1 MRIRKLTIQ
10 NLNSLRL
17 TATLDFTLPPLSN
30 TGLFAITGDTGAG
43 KSTLLDAITLALYGK
58 IPRNPAT
65 KEAMSYGAAESLAE
79 VEFEQGGKRFLAKWS
94 LRRARKQ
101 IGGKIQEPYRE
112 LAVWDPTQEAFV
124 LLATGAKEVDV
135 QVEKMTG
142 LDYDRFKRSVLLAQ
156 GDFAAFLDASIDQ
169 RSDLLERITGTEIY
183 SRLSLAAH
191 RRNRMETERLREME
205 QQLQSL
211 RLFSEEET
219 ELLRQQL
226 RNNQETAQTLGEE
239 KQRLFLQIRDRE
251 SMHALEDARRRIEA
265 EFQILETNRSEASSE
280 LGRLALHE
288 KGAPWHA
295 SLLTLDEKQAQQIKD
310 SDRRKAM
317 ADALIRLDASLA
329 SLQTALD
336 GSVQAFSRMEAQ
348 AKTQEPVWK
357 SVEALDLRIQERTQ
371 PLEKA
376 RSEFQAKERER
387 NQLKALV
394 SDLQDQ
400 VKRWASAETEERT
413 WLETNQALAPLP
425 LAYSG
430 IRNHLD
436 QCGELLREINKASG
450 ASLQAKKRLEELF
463 RAGESA
469 SRQLEKEEI
478 ILQELK
484 EQFLAALP
492 EKYHPEQGLADLFLR
507 EIETLQSQRQAL
519 MELEA
524 MDKEYRALL
533 AEREAWEDGLA
544 DLQKEDGEVSKALFS
559 AMETLDACDR
569 RLQFKQEIVHQQ
581 QRIVNYEKDRADLEE
596 GQPCPLCF
604 STDHPFRRH
613 EVKPFLDEARQEF
626 EKARA
631 VHAAAAQRQR
641 ELLNRHLEIG
651 LRLDQYRDSTLFKN
665 RVLDLELRFSQ
676 VAFRVLGIDWTAEST
691 PVRFRLNRMEQELE
705 ALKTLQE
712 KILSLERQ
720 ISQKEKAI
728 LDLEKSLAAARQEI
742 SGLEGQ
748 AKQLGVEIEDK
759 KARLAQVQDRIRL
772 QADPLGLA
780 FDPQDTEGFAAAL
793 LEAKASYSRHLEK
806 HALLKLELDNAQ
818 VALKEK
824 RSQAEVKDREAEE
837 KQAHVAHL
845 QRDLDALIGERQAL
859 FGDSDPKQARM
870 ELGRQMEAEQA
881 EQRNIRSALG
891 QTEKEREGQIGGIEE
906 ITRNLAE
913 RDQQIH
919 TLQTKLIS
927 AASGLGFDGIEELKA
942 SMLGPEDVSRFR
954 EIERQFLR
962 KEAELSRAREEVLQ
976 KKALLQPIV
985 LPLPPL
991 DSLKLAAETVQQQI
1005 EALLED
1011 SGKIKARLEQ
1021 QELGLKEAEALRSAV
1036 DRQKREALRWAKLNE
1051 LIGSADGKK
1060 FRVFAQGLTLA
1071 KLTAQANLHLSRLSG
1086 RYLIR
1091 KKEGEDLGL
1100 EILDTFQANNS
1111 RSLQTLSGGERFLVS
1126 LALAL
1131 GLSDLAG
1138 GQTSI
1143 QSLFI
1148 DEGFGTLDN
1157 DSLDLA
1163 LSTLENLQAAGKT
1176 IGIISHVKELKE
1188 RIGVQI
1194 QVLKKSNGFS
1204 ELNVVDH

>member
-17 TATLDFTLPPLSN
+17 ITTLDFTVPPLSN

-101 IGGKIQEPYRE
+101 IGGKIQEPHRE
-112 LAVWDPTQEAFV
+112 LAFWDPTQEAFV
-124 LLATGAKEVDV
+124 LLATGAKEVDI
-135 QVEKMTG
+135 QVEKRTG

-191 RRNRMETERLREME
+191 RRNRMETELLREME
-205 QQLQSL
+205 QNLQSL
-211 RLFSEEET
+211 RLFTEEET
-219 ELLRQQL
+219 ESLQQGLRT
-226 RNNQETAQTLGEE
+226 NQETALTLGEE
-239 KQRLFLQIRDRE
+239 KQRLFQQIRDRE
-251 SMHALEDARRRIEA
+251 SMHALEDEHTRIEA
-265 EFQILETNRSEASSE
+265 EFQALEINRSDASSE
-280 LGRLALHE
+280 LDRLALHE
-288 KGAPWHA
+288 KGAPWHS
-295 SLLTLDEKQAQQIKD
+295 SLLTLEEKQAHQIKD
-310 SDRRKAM
+310 TDRREAM

-336 GSVQAFSRMEAQ
+336 GSVQAFSRMEVQ
-348 AKTQEPVWK
+348 AKTLEPVWQL
-357 SVEALDLRIQERTQ
+357 VEALDLRIQERIQ

-376 RSEFQAKERER
+376 RSEYQAKEQER
-387 NQLKALV
+387 KELMALV

-400 VKRWASAETEERT
+400 VERWVLAETGERT
-413 WLETNQALAPLP
+413 WLEKNQALAPLP

-436 QCGELLREINKASG
+436 HSGELLREMNKASG
-450 ASLQAKKRLEELF
+450 AFTQVKKRLEEIS
-463 RAGESA
+463 REGESA
-469 SRQLEKEEI
+469 SHQLEKEEKT
-478 ILQELK
+478 LQEFK
-484 EQFLAALP
+484 KQFLAALP
-492 EKYHPEQGLADLFLR
+492 EKYQPEQGLADLFLR
-507 EIETLQSQRQAL
+507 EIEAIQAQRQAL
-519 MELEA
+519 MELEG

-544 DLQKEDGEVSKALFS
+544 HLQREDAEVNKALYS
-559 AMETLDACDR
+559 AMEALDACDL
-569 RLQFKQEIVHQQ
+569 RLQFKQEIVYQQ
-581 QRIVNYEKDRADLEE
+581 QRIVNYEKDRAALVE
-596 GQPCPLCF
+596 GQPCPVCF

-626 EKARA
+626 DKARIA
-631 VHAAAAQRQR
+631 HAAAAQRQR

-651 LRLDQYRDSTLFKN
+651 LRLDQYRDSSLFKK
-665 RVLDLELRFSQ
+665 RVLDLELRFSKA
-676 VAFRVLGIDWTAEST
+676 AFRALGIDWQEEST
-691 PVRFRLNRMEQELE
+691 PVQVRLKRMDQELE

-720 ISQKEKAI
+720 ISQKEKSI
-728 LDLEKSLAAARQEI
+728 LDLEKSLAVARQEI

-748 AKQLGVEIEDK
+748 AKQLAVEIEDK
-759 KARLAQVQDRIRL
+759 KARLAQVQEMIRL
-772 QADPLGLA
+772 QASPLGLA
-780 FDPQDTEGFAAAL
+780 FDPHDTEGFAATL
-793 LEAKASYSRHLEK
+793 LQAKEAYSIHLEK
-806 HALLKLELDNAQ
+806 HALLKSELNNAQ

-824 RSQAEVKDREAEE
+824 RSQAELKDREAEE
-837 KQAHVAHL
+837 KQAHVLHL
-845 QRDLDALIGERQAL
+845 QQDLDALISERKAL
-859 FGDSDPKQARM
+859 FGENDPKQART
-870 ELGRQMEAEQA
+870 ELARLMEAEIT
-881 EQRNIRSALG
+881 EQRNLRSALG
-891 QTEKEREGQIGGIEE
+891 QTEKEREGQVGGIEE

-913 RDQQIH
+913 RDQQIQI
-919 TLQTKLIS
+919 LQSKLIS
-927 AASGLGFDGIEELKA
+927 AASGLGFDGVDGLKA
-942 SMLGPEDVSRFR
+942 SMLSPEEVSQFR
-954 EIERQFLR
+954 EIERRFMR
-962 KEAELSRAREEVLQ
+962 KEAELSRAREEILQ
-976 KKALLQPIV
+976 KKKLLLPVV

-991 DSLKLAAETVQQQI
+991 DSLRLAAETVQQQVD
-1005 EALLED
+1005 ALLED

-1021 QELGLKEAEALRSAV
+1021 HASSLKEAETLRAALDV
-1036 DRQKREALRWAKLNE
+1036 QKREALRWAKLNE

-1060 FRVFAQGLTLA
+1060 FRIFAQGLTLA
-1071 KLTAQANLHLSRLSG
+1071 KLTAQANMHLSRLSG

-1163 LSTLENLQAAGKT
+1163 LATLENLQAAGKT

-1204 ELNVVDH
+1204 ELNIVDH